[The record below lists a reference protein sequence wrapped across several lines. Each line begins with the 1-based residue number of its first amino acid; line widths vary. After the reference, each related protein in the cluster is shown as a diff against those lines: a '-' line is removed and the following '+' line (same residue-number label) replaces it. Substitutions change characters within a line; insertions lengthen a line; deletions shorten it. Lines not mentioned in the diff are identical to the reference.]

1 MMESDNGSDTKY
13 REMLQALEHESQR
26 AYDKTVLTLSG
37 GALGVSFAFVKDI
50 IGEAPIVWK
59 AFLLASW
66 VFWGLS
72 VTCVLLSFFLSQ
84 RALHK
89 AIDEVDEKIDEGKT
103 PKNYYDTMTR
113 VLNVLGGFLFFTGV
127 ISMVVF
133 AAKNMG

>member
-1 MMESDNGSDTKY
+1 
-13 REMLQALEHESQR
+13 MLQALEHESQR

-72 VTCVLLSFFLSQ
+72 VTCVLFSFFLSQ